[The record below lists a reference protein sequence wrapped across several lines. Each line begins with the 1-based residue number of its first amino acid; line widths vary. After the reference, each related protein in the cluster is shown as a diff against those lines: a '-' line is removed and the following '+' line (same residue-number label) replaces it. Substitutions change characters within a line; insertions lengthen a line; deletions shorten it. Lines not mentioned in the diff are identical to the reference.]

1 MPRPQATDFPPFYE
15 TYISKVDA
23 DSLSEALSR
32 YTENIHSFYTHL
44 PEEKADYRY
53 APGKWTLKELLQHV
67 VDTERI
73 LSYRLLR
80 IARKDKTPLPAFDEN
95 TYAENSLAANRLFSS
110 IKEEFVALRK
120 STDLLIQSLTAEQ
133 LSEQGIASNKPV
145 TANAVGYIIIGHM
158 LHHKQ
163 VVEDRYLQA

>member
-1 MPRPQATDFPPFYE
+1 MPRPLTTDFPPFYE

-23 DSLSEALSR
+23 DSLSDALAK
-32 YTENIHSFYTHL
+32 YAENIHSFYIHL
-44 PEEKADYRY
+44 PEAKADYRY

-73 LSYRLLR
+73 MSYRLLC
-80 IARKDKTPLPAFDEN
+80 IVRKDKTPLPSFDEN
-95 TYAENSLAANRLFSS
+95 TYAENSLAGNRSFAS

-120 STDLLIQSLTAEQ
+120 STDLLIQSLNEEQ

-145 TANAVGYIIIGHM
+145 TANAVGYIIMGHM

-163 VVEDRYLQA
+163 VVEERYL

>member
-23 DSLSEALSR
+23 GSLSEAVIR
-32 YTENIHSFYTHL
+32 YAESIHSFYTNL

-53 APGKWTLKELLQHV
+53 APDKWTLKELLQHV

-73 LSYRLLR
+73 MSYRLLR
-80 IARKDKTPLPAFDEN
+80 IARKDKTPLPSFDEN
-95 TYAENSLAANRLFSS
+95 TYAENSLAGNRSFSS
-110 IKEEFVALRK
+110 IKEEFAALRK
-120 STDLLIQSLTAEQ
+120 STDLLIQSLTEEQ

-145 TANAVGYIIIGHM
+145 TANAVGYIIMGHM

-163 VVEDRYLQA
+163 VVVERYL